1 MDENKLL
8 KKKYDRTY
16 YLKNR
21 EEICEK
27 RRKYYK
33 EIRIEYI
40 RRNKINYEKNKNK
53 GSRVPIVVAEG
64 TLVKFD

>member
-1 MDENKLL
+1 MDETRIL
-8 KKKYDRTY
+8 KKKYDRNY

-21 EEICEK
+21 EAICEK

-40 RRNKINYEKNKNK
+40 KQNNTNYGEKVSK
-53 GSRVPIVVAEG
+53 VPITVAVG
-64 TLVKFD
+64 ILIKFD